1 MEEVIKIPSDKTE
14 EKLEMY
20 ADMLFRI
27 CFVMLKNENDAEDAV
42 QNTFLKYINKAPEFE
57 SPEHEKAW
65 LIVTARNECKN
76 QLKHWWRT
84 KRAGE
89 EVLQNLTWE

>member
-57 SPEHEKAW
+57 SPEHEEPW
-65 LIVTARNECKN
+65 LIKWLPMNVEICKDS
-76 QLKHWWRT
+76 
-84 KRAGE
+84 
-89 EVLQNLTWE
+89 V

>member
-14 EKLEMY
+14 EKLGMY

-42 QNTFLKYINKAPEFE
+42 QNTFLKYSFI
-57 SPEHEKAW
+57 
-65 LIVTARNECKN
+65 
-76 QLKHWWRT
+76 LK
-84 KRAGE
+84 K
-89 EVLQNLTWE
+89 VKKCCIIYLYF